1 MREDY
6 EKLMIRVVDQIYD
19 LDQDQSIFL
28 YTCLYNFF
36 VEKETEKK
44 IEVRRRQDSILKG
57 LIERHH
63 DEQKFMTF
71 IFSVI
76 AQLSP
81 ERRLKSLGI
90 LLKHNNDFELFRKIP
105 LELNMWSGIGGSF
118 VPAFQ
123 KRAEYFESLLPLL
136 NTVDLLEHNQYV
148 ERILQEIYSDIERE
162 KKRNFME
169 D

>member
-1 MREDY
+1 M
-6 EKLMIRVVDQIYD
+6 
-19 LDQDQSIFL
+19 
-28 YTCLYNFF
+28 
-36 VEKETEKK
+36 
-44 IEVRRRQDSILKG
+44 KG

-63 DEQKFMTF
+63 DEPKFMTF

-76 AQLSP
+76 AQLSS
-81 ERRLKSLGI
+81 ERRLKLLEI

-105 LELNMWSGIGGSF
+105 LELNMWPGIGGSF

-136 NTVDLLEHNQYV
+136 NTVDLLEHRQYV
-148 ERILQEIYSDIERE
+148 ERILQEIYTDTERE